1 VYDALNVL
9 IASRVLRKSGKK
21 VIYDDVRRPI
31 NSTKEKEILILETQV
46 KKLKVQNDEKRILIT
61 SLFH

>member
-1 VYDALNVL
+1 MYDALNVL